1 MTTLEIYS
9 EPKAARAK
17 RAAKQPNAAK
27 PPKDPSTKKAPPRI
41 TAAMAARWVRRGRA
55 YNP

>member
-1 MTTLEIYS
+1 MTTHEIFA
-9 EPKAARAK
+9 EPKTAHAK
-17 RAAKQPNAAK
+17 RAAKQPNASK
-27 PPKDPSTKKAPPRI
+27 PSKVPSTKKAPPRI